1 MQIDRFSLR
10 QRVLGATMGWLLLVL
25 VSAGMVVPEILR
37 HYLQQE
43 ASQSMRLYLDELSA
57 RLEVNSQGVPEVS
70 GLLSDPRFR
79 QPYSGLYWQ
88 VTSPAGVLRSRSLWD
103 SGMQESEGQWTGPK
117 AQPLL

>member
-57 RLEVNSQGVPEVS
+57 RLEVNSQGVPEV
-70 GLLSDPRFR
+70 
-79 QPYSGLYWQ
+79 
-88 VTSPAGVLRSRSLWD
+88 
-103 SGMQESEGQWTGPK
+103 
-117 AQPLL
+117 